1 MPQRT
6 VESFKKSVEKLL
18 QDIDSN
24 KVQYEDNDLFRI
36 KWETDIAV
44 LKISFQ

>member
-1 MPQRT
+1 
-6 VESFKKSVEKLL
+6 L